1 MGDAAQHSYS
11 ISTRWMPTKGL
22 YIMPEFQY
30 FSHNYANFDPST
42 YQITDLAS
50 GYGPN
55 LGRQAWRLPDYYQL
69 NLYAGYHF
77 YLKDRRI
84 DLRGSLLNL
93 TDLSYIS
100 DASDNNIPPVSTFN
114 AASASVYAG
123 LGFRWMFSV
132 TATF

>member
-1 MGDAAQHSYS
+1 
-11 ISTRWMPTKGL
+11 
-22 YIMPEFQY
+22 
-30 FSHNYANFDPST
+30 
-42 YQITDLAS
+42 
-50 GYGPN
+50 
-55 LGRQAWRLPDYYQL
+55 
-69 NLYAGYHF
+69 
-77 YLKDRRI
+77 LKDRRI

-100 DASDNNIPPVSTFN
+100 DASDNNMTSADTFN